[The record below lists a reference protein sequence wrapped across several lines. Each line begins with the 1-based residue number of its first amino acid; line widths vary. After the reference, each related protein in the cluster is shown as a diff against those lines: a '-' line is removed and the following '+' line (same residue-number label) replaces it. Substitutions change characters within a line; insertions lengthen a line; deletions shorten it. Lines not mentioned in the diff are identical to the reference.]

1 MLTDMGERALVSTDA
16 FEAKL
21 VGMGEDVAFD
31 MFVEPDAAA
40 GLGHAN
46 RNLGSFTAILLGL
59 PCHCRRTHTDTNGNS
74 RRRHRGGSGRPLA
87 ISV

>member
-46 RNLGSFTAILLGL
+46 RSLVLDHLWHGGAPTRRGDDGREL
-59 PCHCRRTHTDTNGNS
+59 PFVPVCVRRQ
-74 RRRHRGGSGRPLA
+74 
-87 ISV
+87 